1 MPGANRV
8 MIDVTASTMNESNPL
23 KLVRAIRSSIKQT
36 AYSTRYFPAVLKR
49 RSDKIRAKGTRLRHG
64 LTMFIIPSLL
74 VLNISVVIVSSR
86 MSFVQGSSRIPFLY
100 SVVDEKD
107 SPFITQCPLYQNA
120 FSEAPY
126 LKVRPGSQ
134 K

>member
-36 AYSTRYFPAVLKR
+36 AYSTSYFPAVLKR

-86 MSFVQGSSRIPFLY
+86 MSFVRGSSRIPFLF
-100 SVVDEKD
+100 SVVAEND
-107 SPFITQCPLYQNA
+107 SPFITQCPL
-120 FSEAPY
+120 
-126 LKVRPGSQ
+126 
-134 K
+134 